1 MRSFRFHLAL
11 RATLGMALTVLLI
24 SVACVL
30 GLRALMDRELDASIL
45 NLASIQAASV
55 TDSPS
60 GAMHFHEWT
69 LTPDEAVSVREL
81 VRYAQVWNES
91 GQSLLRSQFMTI
103 DLPLDHEAL
112 TTAVNGEL
120 VWREQKFEGV
130 GIRSL
135 YFPLARFG
143 SAHDRHVLQISA
155 PLTARQDMTLRL
167 ALFFLV
173 LGTAVVLAFAGS
185 SWWLADRVIRPVHE
199 VMDQA
204 ESIGAGSLERRIH
217 TYADTREYHRM
228 VQVLN
233 TMLGRIQRAFEAQ
246 TQFAADASHELRSP
260 LTVLRGE
267 IEVALRKER
276 TPAAYRAVLESNLE
290 EVLRLS
296 RITEDLLLLARADA
310 RALPRA
316 NADTVLEAVLGRTVR
331 QLAGTAEAKDLVV
344 EVDAT
349 GAAHVPI
356 DGGLLGQVV
365 WNLLDNAIKFTP
377 RGGTVRICAQSDAER
392 MLLTV
397 RDTGPGLGDDPDRLF
412 DRFYRLDEVRTPG
425 EASSGSGLGLSI
437 VRAIVQGLGGTVT
450 ASNRPDA
457 AGAEFRVELPL
468 RRTA

>member
-1 MRSFRFHLAL
+1 
-11 RATLGMALTVLLI
+11 MALTVLLI

-30 GLRALMDRELDASIL
+30 GLGVLMDRELDASIL

-55 TDSPS
+55 TDSPD

-69 LTPDEAVSVREL
+69 LTPDEAVEVREL

-91 GQSLLRSQFMTI
+91 GQSLLRSQFMTT
-103 DLPLDHEAL
+103 DLPLDREAL
-112 TTAVNGEL
+112 TGVANGEL
-120 VWREQKFEGV
+120 VWREQEFEGV
-130 GIRSL
+130 AIRSL

-155 PLTARQDMTLRL
+155 PLTARRDMTRRL
-167 ALFFLV
+167 TLFFLV
-173 LGTAVVLAFAGS
+173 LGSAVVVAFAGS
-185 SWWLADRVIRPVHE
+185 SWWLAGRVIRPVHE

-246 TQFAADASHELRSP
+246 TQFVADASHELRSP

-267 IEVALRKER
+267 IEVALRKDRSPE
-276 TPAAYRAVLESNLE
+276 AYREVLASNLE

-310 RALPRA
+310 RALPRSS
-316 NADTVLEAVLGRTVR
+316 ADADLEEVLSRTVR
-331 QLAGTAEAKDLVV
+331 QLG
-344 EVDAT
+344 
-349 GAAHVPI
+349 GAARAKSLTVQVEASGDLHVPV

-377 RGGTVRICAQSDAER
+377 NGGTIVVTSHSDSDR
-392 MLLTV
+392 MVLAV
-397 RDTGPGLGDDPDRLF
+397 RDTGPGLGDAPDRLF

-450 ASNRPDA
+450 ASNRSDA
-457 AGAEFRVELPL
+457 LGAELLVELPL
-468 RRTA
+468 HRTA